1 MKVNIKDQLPKY
13 LGEVKLL
20 TTKCCIEECGPKK
33 LGLYG
38 AEVILKQFGIHK
50 CAHEEDTKPAMKCLK
65 NMVGTENKNRYFVAT
80 QDPELREKCRKV
92 PGTPILYLHHSA
104 PVLEK
109 PSDMSE
115 NQAQNTLEARMTGKF
130 VIMIYLL
137 L

>member
-1 MKVNIKDQLPKY
+1 MMILFLNSQ
-13 LGEVKLL
+13 E
-20 TTKCCIEECGPKK
+20 IE
-33 LGLYG
+33 
-38 AEVILKQFGIHK
+38 
-50 CAHEEDTKPAMKCLK
+50 
-65 NMVGTENKNRYFVAT
+65 KNRYFVAT

-130 VIMIYLL
+130 VIQGVSYLIFFSNGSKST
-137 L
+137 

>member
-20 TTKCCIEECGPKK
+20 TTKCCIEECEK
-33 LGLYG
+33 LGPSLFG
-38 AEVILKQFGIHK
+38 ATVILKQFGIHK
-50 CAHEEDTKPAMKCLK
+50 CAHSEESKPAMKCLK
-65 NMVGTENKNRYFVAT
+65 NMVGTDNKNRYFIAT

-104 PVLEK
+104 PILEK

-115 NQAQNTLEARMTGKF
+115 NQAQNTVEARMTGKERK
-130 VIMIYLL
+130 I
-137 L
+137 